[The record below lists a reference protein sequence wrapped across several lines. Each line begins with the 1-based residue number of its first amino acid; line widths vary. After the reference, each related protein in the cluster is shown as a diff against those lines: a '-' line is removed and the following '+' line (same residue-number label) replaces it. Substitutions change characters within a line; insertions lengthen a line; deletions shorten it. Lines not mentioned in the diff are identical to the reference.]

1 MGCVWARAAVHPPV
15 SPRIPVQV
23 HHRTGGATDSGLH
36 VRVTCGEINGNH
48 PVLAPPV
55 AGARCP
61 VPVQSPGAA
70 GPPHPAPE
78 GGPEQREG
86 WRGGRDGEKEAGMEE
101 GEEGG
106 EAGTL
111 PVVAPPFSLAHSHP
125 APALPPVPSG
135 LEPGLEHPQTL
146 FYLPRQGLWLRATRR
161 EPQAV
166 PAGPAPGPAPAAVG
180 RRLQLQPCTLCSRP
194 GHQLPARA
202 NKVKP

>member
-1 MGCVWARAAVHPPV
+1 
-15 SPRIPVQV
+15 
-23 HHRTGGATDSGLH
+23 
-36 VRVTCGEINGNH
+36 
-48 PVLAPPV
+48 
-55 AGARCP
+55 
-61 VPVQSPGAA
+61 
-70 GPPHPAPE
+70 
-78 GGPEQREG
+78 
-86 WRGGRDGEKEAGMEE
+86 MEE
-101 GEEGG
+101 EEEGG

-111 PVVAPPFSLAHSHP
+111 PVVAPPFSLAHSHS

-161 EPQAV
+161 EPQAL